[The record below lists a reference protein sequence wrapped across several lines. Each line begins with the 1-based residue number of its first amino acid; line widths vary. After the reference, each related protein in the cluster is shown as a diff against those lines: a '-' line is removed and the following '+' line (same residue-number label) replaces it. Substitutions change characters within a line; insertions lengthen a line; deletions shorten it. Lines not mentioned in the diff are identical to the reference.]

1 MNKRAY
7 RALSVLLSLSLATAA
22 FADEVDWPYYGAD
35 QGGTRYTPADQINR
49 DNFDQLRVIW
59 RYRPRD
65 QQIYETARAN
75 RSRDRDRG
83 RGRGDRRRGGLRFS
97 NNRGTPLAVNGVLYY
112 GSPYNVLSAV
122 DGQSGEE
129 LWAFDPE
136 SWKAPSTFLGNS
148 RGVSYWT
155 DGEVERVF
163 LATSTAHLYSI
174 DAKTGIPDPNFGEGG
189 RVDLGAL
196 LRRPLSE
203 EERRS
208 YGVTAP
214 PVVCRD
220 VVAVGSAIVDALF
233 RPPPEYMPPGDV
245 QAFDVRTGEKV
256 WEFHT
261 IPQEGEYGNET
272 WESDAWKTYGAAN
285 VWATMTADEELG
297 YLYLPVSTASHDY
310 YGGERPGDNLF
321 SESVVCLKAETGE
334 RVWHYQLVHHGL
346 WDYDPAAVPLLLDV
360 VVDGQK
366 RKVVAQ
372 LTKQAFC
379 FVFDR
384 VTGEPIWP
392 IEEKPVPQS
401 QVAWEKT
408 SPTQPFPTK
417 PAPFERQGISEDDL
431 IDFTPELREE
441 AKAILA
447 EYDYGPLYTPPT
459 EKGVLS
465 VPGQAGGAD
474 WAGGAA
480 DPRTGVLYVPSH
492 MAITNVELRP
502 VRDLEAYSAFSARA
516 GRHIRGPRG
525 LPLVK
530 PPYGSITAIDLNS
543 GEHLWRTAV
552 GKGPVDHPALKGIDL
567 PDMGWDN
574 RTFVLATP
582 NLLLATSE
590 DPHGLADAGRDY
602 FVDRDAC
609 LRAYDLA
616 SGEEIGRVELPSNAY
631 GAPMSYM
638 AGGRQYVVVP
648 LGNRLGRS
656 GRPPELVALA
666 IPHAGE
672 ELPPQGRDRG
682 DADHKAF
689 YKAVEAMDAG
699 DSKTLQKLL
708 TEYPELA
715 TARGYL
721 DEYYEYPYFRG
732 ATLLH
737 HLAGEPQR
745 VPLPENAVELA
756 AALISAGADPNA
768 ATHDSISMLDMF
780 IESDP
785 LEWAESKP
793 EMIQLLVTNG
803 VDVNRNRGQILWNA
817 LRERDIELASMLV
830 AEGADVDLRFA
841 AGVNRVDLM
850 AEFFDA
856 EGQPK
861 EGIGH
866 LYHPDPDTVLTAEQ
880 IMVEALNFAAYS
892 GALEA
897 AEFLLDRGVDINGLA
912 SGFTRY
918 DRGSTPLHKTV
929 MADQLEMARLLLVR
943 GADPLARARRFR
955 ITPYELSNYLNTSE
969 ALDELLREY
978 SEAAAGPADADSS
991 TAPPRMCRGNRGG
1004 SR

>member
-1 MNKRAY
+1 MNKRIC
-7 RALSVLLSLSLATAA
+7 RSLSVLSSLLLATAA
-22 FADEVDWPYYGAD
+22 FADEIDWPYYGAD
-35 QGGTRYTPADQINR
+35 QGGTRYTSADQINR

-65 QQIYETARAN
+65 QQIYETARA
-75 RSRDRDRG
+75 SRGRDRG
-83 RGRGDRRRGGLRFS
+83 RGGRRRGGSRLRFD

-112 GSPYNVLSAV
+112 GSPYNVLSAI

-136 SWKAPSTFLGNS
+136 SWQAGSFFLGNS

-155 DGEVERVF
+155 DGEVDRVF
-163 LATSTAHLYSI
+163 LATSTSFLYSI
-174 DAKTGIPDPNFGEGG
+174 DAKTGLPDPNFGEGG
-189 RVDLGAL
+189 RVDLGAS

-203 EERRS
+203 RERRS
-208 YGVTAP
+208 YGITAP

-220 VVAVGSAIVDALF
+220 VVAVGSAIVDVRG
-233 RPPPEYMPPGDV
+233 RPPDEYIPPGDV
-245 QAFDVRTGEKV
+245 QAFDARSGEKV

-272 WESDAWKTYGAAN
+272 WGNDAWKTYGAAN

-346 WDYDPAAVPLLLDV
+346 WDYDPPAVPLLLDV
-360 VVDGQK
+360 VVDGQQ
-366 RKVVAQ
+366 RKIVAQ

-384 VTGEPIWP
+384 TTGEPIWP
-392 IEEKPVPQS
+392 IVEKPVPQS
-401 QVAWEKT
+401 QVLGEKT

-417 PAPFERQGISEDDL
+417 PAAFERQGISEDAL

-465 VPGQAGGAD
+465 VPGQWGGAD

-480 DPRTGVLYVPSH
+480 DPRTGVFYVPSH
-492 MAITNVELRP
+492 MAITTVELRP
-502 VRDLEAYSAFSARA
+502 VRDPEAYSAFSASYNP
-516 GRHIRGPRG
+516 HVLGPRG

-552 GKGPVDHPALKGIDL
+552 GKGPVDHPALKSLDL

-590 DPHGLADAGRDY
+590 NPHGLADAGRDY
-602 FVDRDAC
+602 FVDRDAY

-616 SGEEIGRVELPSNAY
+616 SGKEIGRVELPSNAY
-631 GAPMSYM
+631 GAPMSYT

-648 LGNRLGRS
+648 LGNYQGRS

-666 IPHAGE
+666 IPHEGE
-672 ELPPQGRDRG
+672 QLPPQGRNRADT
-682 DADHKAF
+682 DHKAF
-689 YKAVEAMDAG
+689 YEAVEAIDAG
-699 DSKTLQKLL
+699 DSETLQKLL
-708 TEYPELA
+708 AEYPELA
-715 TARGYL
+715 TARGYF

-756 AALISAGADPNA
+756 AALLSAGAAPNA
-768 ATHDSISMLDMF
+768 ATYDSITVLDLF
-780 IESDP
+780 IESDQ

-793 EMIQLLVTNG
+793 EMIQLLVANG

-817 LRERDIELASMLV
+817 LRERDLDLARMLV
-830 AEGADVDLRFA
+830 AEGATVDLRFA

-850 AEFFDA
+850 AEFFES
-856 EGQPK
+856 EGQLK

-880 IMVEALNFAAYS
+880 IMVEALNFAAYC

-897 AEFLLDRGVDINGLA
+897 AEFLLERGADVNGYA
-912 SGFTRY
+912 SGFSRY

-929 MADQLEMARLLLVR
+929 MADQLEIAQLLLAR
-943 GADPLARARRFR
+943 GADPLVGDRRFD
-955 ITPYELSNYLNTSE
+955 ITPYEWSNYLNTSK
-969 ALDELLREY
+969 ALDELLKGHH
-978 SEAAAGPADADSS
+978 EAALGQAD
-991 TAPPRMCRGNRGG
+991 TE
-1004 SR
+1004 

>member
-1 MNKRAY
+1 M
-7 RALSVLLSLSLATAA
+7 
-22 FADEVDWPYYGAD
+22 
-35 QGGTRYTPADQINR
+35 
-49 DNFDQLRVIW
+49 
-59 RYRPRD
+59 
-65 QQIYETARAN
+65 
-75 RSRDRDRG
+75 
-83 RGRGDRRRGGLRFS
+83 
-97 NNRGTPLAVNGVLYY
+97 LYY

-136 SWKAPSTFLGNS
+136 SWKASSTFAGNS

-163 LATSTAHLYSI
+163 LATSTAYLYSI
-174 DAKTGIPDPNFGEGG
+174 DAKTGLPDPNFGEDG

-203 EERRS
+203 EERRD

-214 PVVCRD
+214 PVICRD
-220 VVAVGSAIVDALF
+220 VVAVGSAIMDARF

-245 QAFDVRTGEKV
+245 QAFDARTGEKV

-272 WESDAWKTYGAAN
+272 WENDAWKTFGAAN

-297 YLYLPVSTASHDY
+297 NFYLPVSSASHDY

-346 WDYDPAAVPLLLDV
+346 WDYDPPAVPLLLDV
-360 VVDGQK
+360 VVDGQP
-366 RKVVAQ
+366 RKIVAQ

-417 PAPFERQGISEDDL
+417 PAAFERQGISEDDL

-492 MAITNVELRP
+492 MAITNIELRP
-502 VRDLEAYSAFSARA
+502 VRDLDAYSAFSARA
-516 GRHIRGPRG
+516 GRHIRGPQG

-552 GKGPVDHPALKGIDL
+552 GQGPVDHPALKGLDL

-582 NLLLATSE
+582 NLLLVTSE
-590 DPHGLADAGRDY
+590 DPHGLADAGRGY

-609 LRAYDLA
+609 LRAYDLV

-631 GAPMSYM
+631 GAPMSYT

-648 LGNRLGRS
+648 LGNRLSRS

-666 IPHAGE
+666 IPHEGE
-672 ELPPQGRDRG
+672 ELPPQGRDRS

-689 YKAVEAMDAG
+689 YEAVEAIDAG
-699 DSKTLQKLL
+699 DSETLQKLL

-715 TARGYL
+715 MARGL
-721 DEYYEYPYFRG
+721 FRRVLRIP
-732 ATLLH
+732 LLPRGH
-737 HLAGEPQR
+737 
-745 VPLPENAVELA
+745 
-756 AALISAGADPNA
+756 AL
-768 ATHDSISMLDMF
+768 
-780 IESDP
+780 
-785 LEWAESKP
+785 
-793 EMIQLLVTNG
+793 
-803 VDVNRNRGQILWNA
+803 
-817 LRERDIELASMLV
+817 
-830 AEGADVDLRFA
+830 
-841 AGVNRVDLM
+841 
-850 AEFFDA
+850 
-856 EGQPK
+856 
-861 EGIGH
+861 
-866 LYHPDPDTVLTAEQ
+866 
-880 IMVEALNFAAYS
+880 
-892 GALEA
+892 
-897 AEFLLDRGVDINGLA
+897 
-912 SGFTRY
+912 
-918 DRGSTPLHKTV
+918 
-929 MADQLEMARLLLVR
+929 
-943 GADPLARARRFR
+943 
-955 ITPYELSNYLNTSE
+955 
-969 ALDELLREY
+969 
-978 SEAAAGPADADSS
+978 
-991 TAPPRMCRGNRGG
+991 APPRRRAATSTAARKRG
-1004 SR
+1004 

>member
-1 MNKRAY
+1 MNKRACGILL
-7 RALSVLLSLSLATAA
+7 ALLSLAA
-22 FADEVDWPYYGAD
+22 SAGAVDWPHYGAD
-35 QGGTRYTPADQINR
+35 PGGTRYTPADQITR

-59 RYRPRD
+59 RYRPPD
-65 QQIYETARAN
+65 QQLYETAGPNPAG
-75 RSRDRDRG
+75 RD
-83 RGRGDRRRGGLRFS
+83 LRFD

-112 GSPYNVLSAV
+112 GSPFNILVAL

-129 LWAFDPE
+129 LWTFDPE
-136 SWKAPSTFLGNS
+136 AWQMNFRFLGNL

-163 LATSTAHLYSI
+163 LATSTAYLYSI
-174 DAKTGIPDPNFGEGG
+174 DAKTGVPDPNFGEDG

-196 LRRPLSE
+196 LRRPLGMGD
-203 EERRS
+203 RWN
-208 YGVTAP
+208 YGVTSP

-220 VVAVGSAIVDALF
+220 VVAVGSAMGDWRF
-233 RPPPEYMPPGDV
+233 GPPEEYTPPGDV

-261 IPQEGEYGNET
+261 IPLEGEYGNET
-272 WESDAWKTYGAAN
+272 WENEAWKKYGAAN

-297 YLYLPVSTASHDY
+297 YFYLPVSTASHDY

-321 SESVVCLKAETGE
+321 SESVVCLKAATGE

-346 WDYDPAAVPLLLDV
+346 WDYDPPAAPVLLDV
-360 VVDGQK
+360 VVDGQA
-366 RKVVAQ
+366 RKVVVQ

-392 IEEKPVPQS
+392 IVEKPVPQS
-401 QVAWEKT
+401 QVAGEQT
-408 SPTQPFPTK
+408 APTQPFPTK
-417 PAPFERQGISEDDL
+417 PAAFEHQGISEDDL

-465 VPGQAGGAD
+465 VPGQRGGAD

-492 MAITNVELRP
+492 KAITTVELRP
-502 VRDLEAYSAFSARA
+502 VEAPEAHSAFSARVDEYVT
-516 GRHIRGPRG
+516 GPRG

-543 GEHLWRTAV
+543 GEHIWRTTV
-552 GKGPVDHPALKGIDL
+552 GKGPVDHPALKDLDL

-582 NLLLATSE
+582 NLLLATSQ
-590 DPHGLADAGRDY
+590 DPHGLADAGEDY
-602 FVDRDAC
+602 FVDRDAY

-616 SGEEIGRVELPSNAY
+616 SGAEIGRVELPSNAY
-631 GAPMSYM
+631 GAPMSYA

-648 LGNRLGRS
+648 LGNRLGEA

-666 IPHAGE
+666 IPREGE
-672 ELPPQGRDRG
+672 QLPPQGRDRG
-682 DADHKAF
+682 DADHKA
-689 YKAVEAMDAG
+689 YYEAVEAIDAG
-699 DSKTLQKLL
+699 DAEALQKLL
-708 TEYPELA
+708 VEHPELP
-715 TARGYL
+715 TARGYF

-745 VPLPENAVELA
+745 VPLPANAVELA
-756 AALISAGADPNA
+756 TVLLAAGADPNA
-768 ATHDSISMLDMF
+768 ATHDSVAVLDLF
-780 IESDP
+780 VESDQ

-793 EMIQLLVTNG
+793 EMIQLLVSNG
-803 VDVNRNRGQILWNA
+803 VDVNRNRGRMLWNA
-817 LRERDIELASMLV
+817 LRERDLDLAHMLV
-830 AEGADVDLRFA
+830 AEGATVDLRFA

-856 EGQPK
+856 EDGLK
-861 EGIGH
+861 EGTGH

-897 AEFLLDRGVDINGLA
+897 AEFLLDRGADINGLA
-912 SGFTRY
+912 GGFSRY

-929 MADQLEMARLLLVR
+929 MADQLAMARLLLAR
-943 GADPLARARRFR
+943 GANPLVGDQGYD
-955 ITPYELSNYLNTSE
+955 TPPYGWTNYLDTSK
-969 ALDELLREY
+969 ALDELLREHH
-978 SEAAAGPADADSS
+978 EAAAA
-991 TAPPRMCRGNRGG
+991 R
-1004 SR
+1004 

>member
-7 RALSVLLSLSLATAA
+7 RALSVLLSLSLAGTA

-35 QGGTRYTPADQINR
+35 QGGTRYTPADQLHR

-65 QQIYETARAN
+65 QQIYETARAS
-75 RSRDRDRG
+75 RSRDRSRG
-83 RGRGDRRRGGLRFS
+83 GRRRGRSRLRFD
-97 NNRGTPLAVNGVLYY
+97 NNRGTPLAINGVLYY
-112 GSPYNVLSAV
+112 GSPFNILSAI

-136 SWKAPSTFLGNS
+136 SWKAGSMFLGNL

-174 DAKTGIPDPNFGEGG
+174 DAKTGVPDSTFGEGG

-196 LRRPLSE
+196 LRRPLNE
-203 EERRS
+203 QERRG

-220 VVAVGSAIVDALF
+220 VVAVGSAILDVRG
-233 RPPPEYMPPGDV
+233 RPPAEYIPPGDV
-245 QAFDVRTGEKV
+245 QAFDARTGEKV

-272 WESDAWKTYGAAN
+272 WENEAWKKYGAAN

-321 SESVVCLKAETGE
+321 SESVVCLRAETGE

-346 WDYDPAAVPLLLDV
+346 WDYDPPAAPLLLDV
-360 VVDGQK
+360 VVNGQTH
-366 RKVVAQ
+366 KVVAQ

-384 VTGEPIWP
+384 ITGEPIWP
-392 IEEKPVPQS
+392 IVEKPVPQS
-401 QVAWEKT
+401 QVAGEQT

-417 PAPFERQGISEDDL
+417 PAPFERQGISEADL

-459 EKGVLS
+459 ERGVLS
-465 VPGQAGGAD
+465 VPGQVGGAD
-474 WAGGAA
+474 WAGGAV

-492 MAITNVELRP
+492 MIITNVELRS
-502 VRDLEAYSAFSARA
+502 VRDPDAYSAFSATA
-516 GRHIRGPRG
+516 GRHIHGPRG

-530 PPYGSITAIDLNS
+530 PPYGSITAIDLNH
-543 GEHLWRTAV
+543 GEHIWRTAV
-552 GKGPVDHPALKGIDL
+552 GEGPVNHPALKGLDL

-574 RTFVLATP
+574 RTFVLAMP

-590 DPHGLADAGRDY
+590 DPHGLADAGEDY
-602 FVDRDAC
+602 FVDRDAY

-631 GAPMSYM
+631 GAPMSYT
-638 AGGRQYVVVP
+638 AGGRQYVIVP
-648 LGNRLGRS
+648 LGNR

-666 IPHAGE
+666 IPREGE
-672 ELPPQGRDRG
+672 KLPPQDRDRG
-682 DADHKAF
+682 DADHKAY
-689 YKAVEAMDAG
+689 YKAVEALDAG
-699 DSKTLQKLL
+699 DAETLENLL
-708 TEYPELA
+708 AEYPELT
-715 TARGYL
+715 TARGYF
-721 DEYYEYPYFRG
+721 DEYYEYPHFRG

-745 VPLPENAVELA
+745 APLPENAVELA
-756 AALISAGADPNA
+756 AALLSAGADPNA
-768 ATHDSISMLDMF
+768 ATYDSVSVLDLF
-780 IESDP
+780 IESEQ

-793 EMIQLLVTNG
+793 EMVRLLVSNG
-803 VDVNRNRGQILWNA
+803 VDVNRNRGQMLWNA
-817 LRERDIELASMLV
+817 LRERDLALAHMLV
-830 AEGADVDLRFA
+830 AEGATVDLRFA

-850 AEFFDA
+850 AEFFDP
-856 EGQPK
+856 EGQLK

-897 AEFLLDRGVDINGLA
+897 AEFLLDRGADVNGLA
-912 SGFTRY
+912 GGFSRY

-929 MADQLEMARLLLVR
+929 MADQLAIARLLLAR
-943 GADPLARARRFR
+943 GAAPLVGDRRFDM
-955 ITPYELSNYLNTSE
+955 TPYEWSNYLDTSK
-969 ALDELLREY
+969 ALDELLRAHH
-978 SEAAAGPADADSS
+978 EAAGGQADAD
-991 TAPPRMCRGNRGG
+991 
-1004 SR
+1004 

>member
-1 MNKRAY
+1 MNKRAC
-7 RALSVLLSLSLATAA
+7 RTLSILLSLLLATAM

-49 DNFDQLRVIW
+49 DNFDQLRVVW

-65 QQIYETARAN
+65 QQLYEMARA
-75 RSRDRDRG
+75 SRGRDRG
-83 RGRGDRRRGGLRFS
+83 RGGRRGRSRLRFD
-97 NNRGTPLAVNGVLYY
+97 NNRGTPVAINGVLYY
-112 GSPYNVLSAV
+112 GSPFNILSAI

-136 SWKAPSTFLGNS
+136 AWQSRSTFLGNL

-155 DGEVERVF
+155 DGAVERVF

-174 DAKTGIPDPNFGEGG
+174 DAKTGVPDSTFGEGG
-189 RVDLGAL
+189 CVDLGAS

-203 EERRS
+203 QERRR

-214 PVVCRD
+214 PVVCRG
-220 VVAVGSAIVDALF
+220 VVAVGSAMGDWSF
-233 RPPPEYMPPGDV
+233 EPPAEYTPPGDV

-261 IPQEGEYGNET
+261 IPLEGEYGNET
-272 WESDAWKTYGAAN
+272 WENEAWKKYGAAN

-321 SESVVCLKAETGE
+321 SESVVCLEAETGE

-346 WDYDPAAVPLLLDV
+346 WDYDPAAAPLLLDV
-360 VVDGQK
+360 VVNGQA

-392 IEEKPVPQS
+392 IVEKPVPQS
-401 QVAWEKT
+401 QVPSEQTA
-408 SPTQPFPTK
+408 PTQPFPTK
-417 PAPFERQGISEDDL
+417 PAAFELQGISEEDL

-465 VPGQAGGAD
+465 VPGQWGGAD

-492 MAITNVELRP
+492 KAITTVKLHRVEDP
-502 VRDLEAYSAFSARA
+502 EAHSAFSASYNI
-516 GRHIRGPRG
+516 HVVGPQG

-543 GEHLWRTAV
+543 GEHIWRTTV
-552 GKGPVDHPALKGIDL
+552 GKGPVNHPALKDLDL

-582 NLLLATSE
+582 NLLLATSQ
-590 DPHGLADAGRDY
+590 DPHGLADAGKDY
-602 FVDRDAC
+602 FVDRDAY

-616 SGEEIGRVELPSNAY
+616 SGAEIGRVELPSNAY
-631 GAPMSYM
+631 GAPMSYT

-648 LGNRLGRS
+648 LGNRRRR
-656 GRPPELVALA
+656 RPPELVALA
-666 IPHAGE
+666 IPHDGE

-682 DADHKAF
+682 DADHQA
-689 YKAVEAMDAG
+689 YYEAVEALDAG
-699 DSKTLQKLL
+699 DVETLEKLL
-708 TEYPELA
+708 AEYPDL
-715 TARGYL
+715 TMARGYF
-721 DEYYEYPYFRG
+721 DEYYEYPRFRG

-745 VPLPENAVELA
+745 VPLPANAVELA
-756 AALISAGADPNA
+756 AALLSAGADPNA
-768 ATHDSISMLDMF
+768 ATYDSVAVLDLVMR
-780 IESDP
+780 SAQ
-785 LEWAESKP
+785 LEWAERKP
-793 EMIQLLVTNG
+793 EMVRLLVSNG
-803 VDVNRNRGQILWNA
+803 VDVNRKRGRMLWNA
-817 LRERDIELASMLV
+817 LRERDLDLAHMLV

-850 AEFFDA
+850 AEFFDP
-856 EGQPK
+856 EGRLK
-861 EGIGH
+861 EGIGL
-866 LYHPDPDTVLTAEQ
+866 LYHPDPDAVLTAEQ

-897 AEFLLDRGVDINGLA
+897 VEFLLDRGADVNGLA
-912 SGFTRY
+912 GGFSRY

-929 MADQLEMARLLLVR
+929 MADQLAIARLLLAR
-943 GADPLARARRFR
+943 GADPLVGDRRFGM
-955 ITPYELSNYLNTSE
+955 TPYEWSNYLDTSK
-969 ALDELLREY
+969 ALDELLRAHH
-978 SEAAAGPADADSS
+978 EAAGGQAG
-991 TAPPRMCRGNRGG
+991 TR
-1004 SR
+1004 

>member
-1 MNKRAY
+1 MNKRAC
-7 RALSVLLSLSLATAA
+7 RALSVLLSLSIAMAA

-49 DNFDQLRVIW
+49 DNFDQLRVVW

-65 QQIYETARAN
+65 QQISETARA
-75 RSRDRDRG
+75 SRGRDRG
-83 RGRGDRRRGGLRFS
+83 QGGRRRGGFRLGFD
-97 NNRGTPLAVNGVLYY
+97 NNRGTPVAINGVLYY
-112 GSPYNVLSAV
+112 GSPYNILSAI

-136 SWKAPSTFLGNS
+136 SWQARSMFFGNS

-163 LATSTAHLYSI
+163 MATSTAHLYSI
-174 DAKTGIPDPNFGEGG
+174 DAKTGLPDPNFGEGG

-196 LRRPLSE
+196 LRRPLGE
-203 EERRS
+203 RERRS
-208 YGVTAP
+208 YGVSAP

-220 VVAVGSAIVDALF
+220 VVAVGSAIMDVRG
-233 RPPPEYMPPGDV
+233 RPPAEYMPPGDV

-272 WESDAWKTYGAAN
+272 WESDAWKKYGAAN
-285 VWATMTADEELG
+285 VWATMTADEEQG

-346 WDYDPAAVPLLLDV
+346 WDYDPPAVPLLLDV
-360 VVDGQK
+360 VVDGQE
-366 RKVVAQ
+366 RKIVAQ

-392 IEEKPVPQS
+392 IIEKPVPQS
-401 QVAWEKT
+401 QVPSEKT
-408 SPTQPFPTK
+408 APTQPFPTK

-492 MAITNVELRP
+492 MAITTVELHR
-502 VRDLEAYSAFSARA
+502 VYDLEAHSAFAARA
-516 GRHIRGPRG
+516 NERVVGPRG

-543 GEHLWRTAV
+543 GEHIWRTAV
-552 GKGPVDHPALKGIDL
+552 GAGPVNHPALKGLGL

-574 RTFVLATP
+574 RTFILATP
-582 NLLLATSE
+582 NLLLATSQ
-590 DPHGLADAGRDY
+590 DPRDLAAGRDY
-602 FVDRDAC
+602 FVDRDAY
-609 LRAYDLA
+609 LRAYELA
-616 SGEEIGRVELPSNAY
+616 SGEEIGRAELPSNAY
-631 GAPMSYM
+631 GAPMSYT

-648 LGNRLGRS
+648 LGNRE
-656 GRPPELVALA
+656 RPPELVALA
-666 IPHAGE
+666 IPHEGE
-672 ELPPQGRDRG
+672 ELPPQSRDRG
-682 DADHKAF
+682 DADHRAF
-689 YKAVEAMDAG
+689 YEAVEAIDTG
-699 DSKTLQKLL
+699 DSETLQKLL
-708 TEYPELA
+708 AEYPELA
-715 TARGYL
+715 TARGYF

-737 HLAGEPQR
+737 HLAGEPR
-745 VPLPENAVELA
+745 GVTLPENAVELA

-768 ATHDSISMLDMF
+768 ATYDSISVLDLF
-780 IESDP
+780 IESDQ

-817 LRERDIELASMLV
+817 LRERDIDLARMLV
-830 AEGADVDLRFA
+830 AEGATVDLRFA

-850 AEFFDA
+850 AEFFDSA
-856 EGQPK
+856 GQLK
-861 EGIGH
+861 EGTGH
-866 LYHPDPDTVLTAEQ
+866 LYHPDPDTVLASEQ
-880 IMVEALNFAAYS
+880 IVVEALNFAAYS

-897 AEFLLDRGVDINGLA
+897 AEFLLDRGADINGLA
-912 SGFTRY
+912 GGFNRY

-929 MADQLEMARLLLVR
+929 MADQLEMARLLLAR
-943 GADPLARARRFR
+943 GADPLVGDRRFD
-955 ITPYELSNYLNTSE
+955 ITPYEWSNYLDTSK
-969 ALDELLREY
+969 ALDELLREHY
-978 SEAAAGPADADSS
+978 EAALGEAG
-991 TAPPRMCRGNRGG
+991 TR
-1004 SR
+1004 

>member
-1 MNKRAY
+1 MNKRAC
-7 RALSVLLSLSLATAA
+7 RALSISLSLLFAPSA
-22 FADEVDWPYYGAD
+22 FADDVDWPYYGSD
-35 QGGTRYTPADQINR
+35 QGGTRYTAAGQINR
-49 DNFDQLRVIW
+49 DNFDQLRVVW

-65 QQIYETARAN
+65 VQIYETARAN
-75 RSRDRDRG
+75 RSRERDRG
-83 RGRGDRRRGGLRFS
+83 RGGRRRGGLRFD

-136 SWKAPSTFLGNS
+136 SWRTGSTFLGNS

-163 LATSTAHLYSI
+163 LATSAAYLYSI
-174 DAKTGIPDPNFGEGG
+174 DVKTGRPDPNFGEDG
-189 RVDLGAL
+189 RVDLGGL

-203 EERRS
+203 EERRG

-214 PVVCRD
+214 PVVCRN
-220 VVAVGSAIVDALF
+220 VVAVGSAIMDVRF
-233 RPPPEYMPPGDV
+233 RPPPEYVPPGDV
-245 QAFDVRTGEKV
+245 QAFDVRTGAKV

-261 IPQEGEYGNET
+261 IPLEGEYGNET
-272 WESDAWKTYGAAN
+272 WENEAWKTYGAAN

-321 SESVVCLKAETGE
+321 SESVVCLQAETGE
-334 RVWHYQLVHHGL
+334 RAWHYQLVHHGL
-346 WDYDPAAVPLLLDV
+346 WDYDPPAAPLLLDV
-360 VVDGQK
+360 VVDGQP
-366 RKVVAQ
+366 RKIVAQ

-384 VTGEPIWP
+384 ATGDPIWP
-392 IEEKPVPQS
+392 IEERPVPQS
-401 QVAWEKT
+401 QVPGEKT

-417 PAPFERQGISEDDL
+417 PAAFERQGLSEDDL
-431 IDFTPELREE
+431 IDFTPELRAE
-441 AKAILA
+441 AQALLA
-447 EYDYGPLYTPPT
+447 RYDYGPLYTPPT

-465 VPGQAGGAD
+465 VPGQVGGAD

-480 DPRTGVLYVPSH
+480 DPRTGMLYVPSH
-492 MAITNVELRP
+492 MIITNVELRP

-516 GRHIRGPRG
+516 GRQILGPRG

-552 GKGPVDHPALKGIDL
+552 GKGPVDHPALKGLDL
-567 PDMGWDN
+567 PDMGWSN

-590 DPHGLADAGRDY
+590 DPHGLADAGEDY
-602 FVDRDAC
+602 FVDRDAY
-609 LRAYDLA
+609 LRSYDLA
-616 SGEEIGRVELPSNAY
+616 TGDEIGRVELPSNAY
-631 GAPMSYM
+631 GAPMSYT

-648 LGNRLGRS
+648 VGSHR
-656 GRPPELVALA
+656 RPPELVALA
-666 IPHAGE
+666 IPHEGE

-689 YKAVEAMDAG
+689 YEAVEAIDAG
-699 DSKTLQKLL
+699 DAEALQQLL
-708 TEYPELA
+708 AEHPELA
-715 TARGYL
+715 TARGYF
-721 DEYYEYPYFRG
+721 DEYYEYPDFRG

-768 ATHDSISMLDMF
+768 ATYDSISVLDMF
-780 IESDP
+780 IESDQ
-785 LEWAESKP
+785 LEWTESKP
-793 EMIQLLVTNG
+793 EMIRLLVTNG
-803 VDVNRNRGQILWNA
+803 VDVNRNRGQILWDA
-817 LRERDIELASMLV
+817 LRERNLALASMLV
-830 AEGADVDLRFA
+830 AEGATVDLRFA
-841 AGVNRVDLM
+841 AAVNRVDLM
-850 AEFFDA
+850 AEFFDSD
-856 EGQPK
+856 GQLK
-861 EGIGH
+861 EGISH

-880 IMVEALNFAAYS
+880 IVVEALNYAAYC

-897 AEFLLDRGVDINGLA
+897 AEFLLDRGADANGYA
-912 SGFTRY
+912 SGFSRF

-929 MADQLEMARLLLVR
+929 MAGQLEIAQLLLAR
-943 GADPLARARRFR
+943 GADPLLGDRRFDV
-955 ITPYELSNYLNTSE
+955 PPHGWANFMNTSE
-969 ALDELLREY
+969 ALEELLREHY
-978 SEAAAGPADADSS
+978 EAASGETDADSS
-991 TAPPRMCRGNRGG
+991 AAPPWMRRRNREG

>member
-1 MNKRAY
+1 MSKRAY
-7 RALSVLLSLSLATAA
+7 RTLAIALSLSLAMAA

-83 RGRGDRRRGGLRFS
+83 RGRGRGDRQRGGPRFG

-112 GSPYNVLSAV
+112 GSPYNILSAV

-136 SWKAPSTFLGNS
+136 SWKARSTFLGNS

-155 DGEVERVF
+155 DGEVERIF
-163 LATSTAHLYSI
+163 LATSTAYLYSI
-174 DAKTGIPDPNFGEGG
+174 DAKTGLPDPNFGEDG

-203 EERRS
+203 EERRD

-214 PVVCRD
+214 PVVCRN
-220 VVAVGSAIVDALF
+220 VVAVGSAIMDVRF

-245 QAFDVRTGEKV
+245 QAFDARTGEKV

-261 IPQEGEYGNET
+261 IPQKGEYGNET
-272 WESDAWKTYGAAN
+272 WESDAWKTSGAAN

-297 YLYLPVSTASHDY
+297 NFYLPVSTVSHDY

-346 WDYDPAAVPLLLDV
+346 WDYDPPAAPLLLDV
-360 VVDGQK
+360 VVDGQP
-366 RKVVAQ
+366 RKAVAQ

-401 QVAWEKT
+401 RVPSEHT

-417 PAPFERQGISEDDL
+417 PAAFERQGISEDDL

-447 EYDYGPLYTPPT
+447 RYDYGPLYTPPT

-492 MAITNVELRP
+492 MAITTVQLNP
-502 VRDLEAYSAFSARA
+502 VDDLEAHSAFSARA
-516 GRHIRGPRG
+516 NEYVVGPRG

-543 GEHLWRTAV
+543 GEHTWRTAV
-552 GKGPVDHPALKGIDL
+552 GKGPVDHPALKGLDL

-582 NLLLATSE
+582 NLLLATSQA
-590 DPHGLADAGRDY
+590 PRAIGRDY
-602 FVDRDAC
+602 FVDRDAY

-631 GAPMSYM
+631 GAPMSYTV
-638 AGGRQYVVVP
+638 GDRQYVVVP
-648 LGNRLGRS
+648 VGSR

-666 IPHAGE
+666 VPHEGE
-672 ELPPQGRDRG
+672 QLPPQGRERS

-689 YKAVEAMDAG
+689 YEAVEAIDAG
-699 DSKTLQKLL
+699 DSETLQKLL
-708 TEYPELA
+708 AEYPELA
-715 TARGYL
+715 AARGYF
-721 DEYYEYPYFRG
+721 DEYYEYPHFRG

-745 VPLPENAVELA
+745 VPLSENAVELA
-756 AALISAGADPNA
+756 AALLSSGADPNA
-768 ATHDSISMLDMF
+768 ATYDSISVLDLF
-780 IESDP
+780 IGSDQ
-785 LEWAESKP
+785 LEWIERKP

-817 LRERDIELASMLV
+817 LRERDLELASMLV

-856 EGQPK
+856 EGQLK
-861 EGIGH
+861 EGVGH
-866 LYHPDPDTVLTAEQ
+866 LFHPDPDTVLTAEQ

-897 AEFLLDRGVDINGLA
+897 AEFLLDRGVDVNGLA

-918 DRGSTPLHKTV
+918 DRGSAPLHKTV
-929 MADQLEMARLLLVR
+929 MADQLEMARLLLAR
-943 GADPLARARRFR
+943 GADPLVRARRFR
-955 ITPYELSNYLNTSE
+955 ITPYELSNYLDTSE

-978 SEAAAGPADADSS
+978 SEAAAGQADADSS
-991 TAPPRMCRGNRGG
+991 TAPPRRRRGNREG

>member
-7 RALSVLLSLSLATAA
+7 RTLSILFLLSLLLATAT
-22 FADEVDWPYYGAD
+22 FADEVDWPYYAAD
-35 QGGTRYTPADQINR
+35 RGGTRYTPADQIHR

-65 QQIYETARAN
+65 QQLYETARA
-75 RSRDRDRG
+75 SRGRDRG
-83 RGRGDRRRGGLRFS
+83 RGGRRRDRFRLRFDS
-97 NNRGTPLAVNGVLYY
+97 HRATPLAVNGVLYY
-112 GSPYNVLSAV
+112 GSPFNILSAV

-136 SWKAPSTFLGNS
+136 AWKAGSFFLGNS

-174 DAKTGIPDPNFGEGG
+174 DAKTGIPDSTFGEGG

-203 EERRS
+203 QESRG

-220 VVAVGSAIVDALF
+220 VVAVGSAILDVRG
-233 RPPPEYMPPGDV
+233 RPPAEYIPPGDV

-272 WESDAWKTYGAAN
+272 WENEAWKKYGAAN

-321 SESVVCLKAETGE
+321 SESVVCLRAETGE

-346 WDYDPAAVPLLLDV
+346 WDYDPPAAPLLLDV
-360 VVDGQK
+360 VVDGQA

-384 VTGEPIWP
+384 ITGEPIWP
-392 IEEKPVPQS
+392 IVEKPVPQS
-401 QVAWEKT
+401 QVVGEQTA
-408 SPTQPFPTK
+408 PTQPFPTK
-417 PAPFERQGISEDDL
+417 PAPFELQGISEEDL

-459 EKGVLS
+459 EKSVLS
-465 VPGQAGGAD
+465 VPGQRGGAD

-492 MAITNVELRP
+492 KAITTVELRR
-502 VRDLEAYSAFSARA
+502 VEDLEAHSAFSARVDEDVV
-516 GRHIRGPRG
+516 GPRG

-530 PPYGSITAIDLNS
+530 PPYGSITAIDLNN
-543 GEHLWRTAV
+543 GEHIWRATV
-552 GKGPVDHPALKGIDL
+552 GKGPVDHPALKDLDL

-574 RTFVLATP
+574 RTFILATP
-582 NLLLATSE
+582 NLLLATSQ
-590 DPHGLADAGRDY
+590 DPRDLADVGEDY
-602 FVDRDAC
+602 FVDRDAY
-609 LRAYDLA
+609 LRAYELA
-616 SGEEIGRVELPSNAY
+616 SGAEIGRVELPSNAY
-631 GAPMSYM
+631 GAPMSYT

-648 LGNRLGRS
+648 LGNRR
-656 GRPPELVALA
+656 RPPELVALA
-666 IPHAGE
+666 IPHDGE

-682 DADHKAF
+682 DADHRA
-689 YKAVEAMDAG
+689 YYEAVEALDAG
-699 DSKTLQKLL
+699 DVETLEKLL
-708 TEYPELA
+708 AEYPELT
-715 TARGYL
+715 TARGYF
-721 DEYYEYPYFRG
+721 DEYYEYPRFRG

-756 AALISAGADPNA
+756 AALLSAGADPNA
-768 ATHDSISMLDMF
+768 ATYDSVSVLDLF
-780 IESDP
+780 IESDQ
-785 LEWAESKP
+785 LEWAERKP
-793 EMIQLLVTNG
+793 EMVRLLVSNG
-803 VDVNRNRGQILWNA
+803 VDVNRDRGRMLWNA
-817 LRERDIELASMLV
+817 LRERDLDLAHMLV

-841 AGVNRVDLM
+841 AGVNRVDMM
-850 AEFFDA
+850 AEFFDS
-856 EGQPK
+856 EGWLK
-861 EGIGH
+861 EGISH
-866 LYHPDPDTVLTAEQ
+866 LYHPDPDAVLTAEQ

-897 AEFLLDRGVDINGLA
+897 AEFLLDRGADVNGLA
-912 SGFTRY
+912 GGFSRY

-929 MADQLEMARLLLVR
+929 MADQLAIARLLLAR
-943 GADPLARARRFR
+943 GADPLAGDRRFGM
-955 ITPYELSNYLNTSE
+955 TPYEWSNYLDTSK
-969 ALDELLREY
+969 ALDELLRAHH
-978 SEAAAGPADADSS
+978 EAAGGQAG
-991 TAPPRMCRGNRGG
+991 TR
-1004 SR
+1004 

>member
-1 MNKRAY
+1 MSRIKIPVNKRTC
-7 RALSVLLSLSLATAA
+7 RALSVLLSLLLAAA
-22 FADEVDWPYYGAD
+22 TFADEVDWPYYGAD
-35 QGGTRYTPADQINR
+35 WGGTRYTPADQIHR
-49 DNFDQLRVIW
+49 DNFDQLRVVW
-59 RYRPRD
+59 HYRPRD
-65 QQIYETARAN
+65 QQISRQLERGG
-75 RSRDRDRG
+75 RSR
-83 RGRGDRRRGGLRFS
+83 LRFS

-112 GSPYNVLSAV
+112 GSPFNILSAI

-136 SWKAPSTFLGNS
+136 AWQNRSRFFGRS

-155 DGEVERVF
+155 DGEVPRPYSPRRRRSSVRPPAARPRRKVERIF

-189 RVDLGAL
+189 RVDLGAS
-196 LRRPLSE
+196 LRRPLSDRD
-203 EERRS
+203 RRG

-220 VVAVGSAIVDALF
+220 VVAVGSAIMSGWLQDHGA
-233 RPPPEYMPPGDV
+233 RQITPGDV

-272 WESDAWKTYGAAN
+272 WENEAWKTYGAAN

-321 SESVVCLKAETGE
+321 SESVVCLEAETGE

-346 WDYDPAAVPLLLDV
+346 WNYDPPAAPLLLDV
-360 VVDGQK
+360 VINGQA
-366 RKVVAQ
+366 RKIVAQ

-392 IEEKPVPQS
+392 IVEKPVPQS
-401 QVAWEKT
+401 QVAGEQT

-417 PAPFERQGISEDDL
+417 PAAFERQGISEADL

-447 EYDYGPLYTPPT
+447 KYDYGPLYTPPT
-459 EKGVLS
+459 EKGVLL
-465 VPGQAGGAD
+465 VPSPDGGAD

-492 MAITNVELRP
+492 RVVHNLVLWP
-502 VRDLEAYSAFSARA
+502 VRDPDAYSAFSASASWR
-516 GRHIRGPRG
+516 ILGPRG

-543 GEHLWRTAV
+543 GEHIWRTTV
-552 GKGPVDHPALKGIDL
+552 GKGPVDHPALKDLDL
-567 PDMGWDN
+567 PDMGWGN

-582 NLLLATSE
+582 NLLLATSQG
-590 DPHGLADAGRDY
+590 PHGLADAGEDY
-602 FVDRDAC
+602 FVDRDAY

-616 SGEEIGRVELPSNAY
+616 SGAEIGRVELPSNAY
-631 GAPMSYM
+631 GAPMSYT

-648 LGNRLGRS
+648 LGNSLGEF

-666 IPHAGE
+666 IPRDGE

-682 DADHKAF
+682 DADHKA
-689 YKAVEAMDAG
+689 YYEAVEALDAG
-699 DSKTLQKLL
+699 DVETLQKLL
-708 TEYPELA
+708 AEYPELT
-715 TARGYL
+715 TARGYF

-745 VPLPENAVELA
+745 VPLPANAVELA
-756 AALISAGADPNA
+756 AALLSAGADPNA
-768 ATHDSISMLDMF
+768 ATLDSVAVLDLVMR
-780 IESDP
+780 SAQ
-785 LEWAESKP
+785 LEWAKSKS
-793 EMIQLLVTNG
+793 EMVQLLVSEG
-803 VDVNRNRGQILWNA
+803 VDLDY
-817 LRERDIELASMLV
+817 LDM
-830 AEGADVDLRFA
+830 
-841 AGVNRVDLM
+841 
-850 AEFFDA
+850 
-856 EGQPK
+856 
-861 EGIGH
+861 
-866 LYHPDPDTVLTAEQ
+866 DT
-880 IMVEALNFAAYS
+880 S
-892 GALEA
+892 
-897 AEFLLDRGVDINGLA
+897 
-912 SGFTRY
+912 
-918 DRGSTPLHKTV
+918 K
-929 MADQLEMARLLLVR
+929 
-943 GADPLARARRFR
+943 
-955 ITPYELSNYLNTSE
+955 
-969 ALDELLREY
+969 ALDELLRAHH
-978 SEAAAGPADADSS
+978 EAAGGQADAD
-991 TAPPRMCRGNRGG
+991 
-1004 SR
+1004 

>member
-1 MNKRAY
+1 MNKHAY
-7 RALSVLLSLSLATAA
+7 RALSVLLSLSLAMAT

-49 DNFDQLRVIW
+49 DNFDQLRVVW

-65 QQIYETARAN
+65 QQIYETARA
-75 RSRDRDRG
+75 SRGQDRG
-83 RGRGDRRRGGLRFS
+83 RSGRRRGGFRLGFD
-97 NNRGTPLAVNGVLYY
+97 NNRGTPVAINGVLYY
-112 GSPYNVLSAV
+112 GSPYNILSAI

-129 LWAFDPE
+129 LWAFDPK
-136 SWKAPSTFLGNS
+136 SWQDRSSFLGNS

-163 LATSTAHLYSI
+163 MATSTDYLYSI
-174 DAKTGIPDPNFGEGG
+174 DAKTGQPDSTFGEGG

-203 EERRS
+203 EEHRS
-208 YGVTAP
+208 YGVTSP
-214 PVVCRD
+214 PVVCRG
-220 VVAVGSAIVDALF
+220 VVAVGSAIMDVRG
-233 RPPPEYMPPGDV
+233 RPPAEYMPPGDV
-245 QAFDVRTGEKV
+245 QAFDARTGEKV

-272 WESDAWKTYGAAN
+272 WENEGWKTYGAAN

-297 YLYLPVSTASHDY
+297 NFYLPVSTASHDY

-360 VVDGQK
+360 VVDGQP
-366 RKVVAQ
+366 RKIVAQ

-417 PAPFERQGISEDDL
+417 PAAFERQGISEDDL

-447 EYDYGPLYTPPT
+447 RYDYGPLYTPPT
-459 EKGVLS
+459 EKGVLL

-492 MAITNVELRP
+492 MGITAVQLRR
-502 VRDLEAYSAFSARA
+502 VDDLEAYSAFSARA
-516 GRHIRGPRG
+516 NEYVVGPRG

-552 GKGPVDHPALKGIDL
+552 GAGPVNHPVLKDLDL
-567 PDMGWDN
+567 PDMGWSS

-590 DPHGLADAGRDY
+590 DPHRLANAGRDY
-602 FVDRDAC
+602 FVDRDAN

-631 GAPMSYM
+631 GAPMSYV

-648 LGNRLGRS
+648 LGNRR
-656 GRPPELVALA
+656 RPPELVALA
-666 IPHAGE
+666 IPHEGE
-672 ELPPQGRDRG
+672 ELPPQGRDRS
-682 DADHKAF
+682 DADHRAF
-689 YKAVEAMDAG
+689 YEAVEAIDTG
-699 DSKTLQKLL
+699 DDETLKKLL
-708 TEYPELA
+708 AEYPELA
-715 TARGYL
+715 TARGYF
-721 DEYYEYPYFRG
+721 DEYYEYPSFRG

-745 VPLPENAVELA
+745 VPLPANAVELA
-756 AALISAGADPNA
+756 EALISAGADPNA
-768 ATHDSISMLDMF
+768 ATYDSISVLDLF
-780 IESDP
+780 IESDQ

-793 EMIQLLVTNG
+793 AMIQLLVTNG
-803 VDVNRNRGQILWNA
+803 VDVNRNRGEILWDA
-817 LRERDIELASMLV
+817 LRERDLELASMLV
-830 AEGADVDLRFA
+830 AEGAAVDLRFA

-850 AEFFDA
+850 AEFFDS
-856 EGQPK
+856 EGRLK

-866 LYHPDPDTVLTAEQ
+866 LFHPDPDTVLTAEQ

-897 AEFLLDRGVDINGLA
+897 AEFLLDRGVDVNGIA
-912 SGFTRY
+912 SGFHRY
-918 DRGSTPLHKTV
+918 DRGSAPLHKTV
-929 MADQLEMARLLLVR
+929 MADQLEMARLLLAR
-943 GADPLARARRFR
+943 GADPLVRARRFR

-969 ALDELLREY
+969 ALDELLREHT
-978 SEAAAGPADADSS
+978 EAAAGQTDADSS
-991 TAPPRMCRGNRGG
+991 IAPQRMRRGNRGG

>member
-1 MNKRAY
+1 MNKRAC
-7 RALSVLLSLSLATAA
+7 RTLSLLLSLSLAFAA

-35 QGGTRYTPADQINR
+35 RGGTRYTPANQINR

-65 QQIYETARAN
+65 QQIYEAARAS
-75 RSRDRDRG
+75 RSRDRG
-83 RGRGDRRRGGLRFS
+83 RGSRRRGRSRLRFDS
-97 NNRGTPLAVNGVLYY
+97 HRATPLAVNGVLYY
-112 GSPYNVLSAV
+112 GSPFNILSAI

-136 SWKAPSTFLGNS
+136 AWKGGSFFLGNL

-155 DGEVERVF
+155 DGAIERVF
-163 LATSTAHLYSI
+163 LATSTAYLYSI
-174 DAKTGIPDPNFGEGG
+174 DAKTGVPDPNFGEGG

-196 LRRPLSE
+196 LRRPLGE
-203 EERRS
+203 RERRG

-214 PVVCRD
+214 PAVCRD
-220 VVAVGSAIVDALF
+220 VVAVGSAILDVRG
-233 RPPPEYMPPGDV
+233 RPPAEYTPPGDV

-272 WESDAWKTYGAAN
+272 WESEAWKKYGAAN

-297 YLYLPVSTASHDY
+297 YFYLPVSTASHDY

-321 SESVVCLKAETGE
+321 SESVVCLRAETGE

-346 WDYDPAAVPLLLDV
+346 WDYDPPAAPVLLDV
-360 VVDGQK
+360 VVEGQA

-392 IEEKPVPQS
+392 IVEKPVPQS
-401 QVAWEKT
+401 QVAGEQT
-408 SPTQPFPTK
+408 APTQPFPTK
-417 PAPFERQGISEDDL
+417 PAAFEHQGISEEDL
-431 IDFTPELREE
+431 IDFTPELRTE

-465 VPGQAGGAD
+465 VPGQRGGAD

-492 MAITNVELRP
+492 KAITTVELRR
-502 VRDLEAYSAFSARA
+502 VEDLEAHSAFSARVDEYVA
-516 GRHIRGPRG
+516 GPRG

-543 GEHLWRTAV
+543 GEHIWRTTV
-552 GKGPVDHPALKGIDL
+552 GEGPVNHPALKDLDL

-582 NLLLATSE
+582 NLLLAASQ
-590 DPHGLADAGRDY
+590 DPHGLADAGEDY
-602 FVDRDAC
+602 FVDRDAS
-609 LRAYDLA
+609 LRGYDLA
-616 SGEEIGRVELPSNAY
+616 SGAEIGRVELPSNAY
-631 GAPMSYM
+631 GAPMSYT
-638 AGGRQYVVVP
+638 AGGRQFVIVP
-648 LGNRLGRS
+648 LGSR

-666 IPHAGE
+666 IPHEGE

-682 DADHKAF
+682 DANHKA
-689 YKAVEAMDAG
+689 YYEAVEALDAG
-699 DSKTLQKLL
+699 DAETLQNLL
-708 TEYPELA
+708 AAYPELA
-715 TARGYL
+715 TARGYF

-745 VPLPENAVELA
+745 VPLPENAIELA
-756 AALISAGADPNA
+756 AALLSAGADPNA
-768 ATHDSISMLDMF
+768 ATYDSVAVLDLF
-780 IESDP
+780 IESDQ

-793 EMIQLLVTNG
+793 EMVRLLVSNG
-803 VDVNRNRGQILWNA
+803 VDVNRNRGRMLWNA
-817 LRERDIELASMLV
+817 LRERDLDLAHLLV
-830 AEGADVDLRFA
+830 AEGATVDLRFA

-850 AEFFDA
+850 AEFFDS
-856 EGQPK
+856 EGKLK
-861 EGIGH
+861 EGTGH
-866 LYHPDPDTVLTAEQ
+866 LYHPEPDTVLTAEQ

-897 AEFLLDRGVDINGLA
+897 AEFLLDRGADINGLA
-912 SGFTRY
+912 GGFSRY

-929 MADQLEMARLLLVR
+929 MADQLAMARLLLAR
-943 GADPLARARRFR
+943 GADPLVGDRRFG
-955 ITPYELSNYLNTSE
+955 ITPYEWSNYLDTSK
-969 ALDELLREY
+969 ALDELLREHH
-978 SEAAAGPADADSS
+978 EAAVGPADAD
-991 TAPPRMCRGNRGG
+991 
-1004 SR
+1004 